1 MNLYNNFKK
10 RDWDCGDYG
19 TVHAYLDHLSSPV
32 SFLLPPTPDREPSPE
47 EDEAGKYTLRQRVR
61 SEDPKKLRTTLKAAQ
76 RMALSRQVCS
86 HDSVWVAMVMKC
98 VAKAPLILYF

>member
-1 MNLYNNFKK
+1 M
-10 RDWDCGDYG
+10 GIG
-19 TVHAYLDHLSSPV
+19 TVEIMVQYMHIWITSLSLFTF

-86 HDSVWVAMVMKC
+86 HDSVWVTTVMKC
-98 VAKAPLILYF
+98 VTKAPLILYL